1 MTVPEAGGLQS
12 TERRDFMWFICA
24 LITTLAWGAADLFYK
39 KGADEKDKYSHLKTS
54 MIVGFIMGGHA
65 IATLLLNDIAYDP
78 KNLIIYL
85 PVSAMYILSMTVG
98 YFGLRYLE
106 LSISSPIQNSSGA
119 ITCILCL
126 VILGQTMDWLSA
138 GAVIL
143 ICAGVFALG
152 LLERIKLKQD
162 RAMLPEVD
170 KLADE
175 KYRIGV
181 VAFLMP
187 ILYAIVDSLG
197 TFFDAFYLDDID
209 ATPLVNVTEETF
221 EDVAN
226 ISYEFTF
233 LFCGVIIF
241 IFLMIKQAAAMKKR
255 ANTKENEAMNTI
267 KGIDDE
273 DDEALM
279 RALADLDGKETVASK
294 NTEAVS
300 LAGEFVPLRFSDQVN
315 RILAAVFETAGQAT
329 YVYAMSGNGV
339 VAAPMIASYSIVSL
353 ILSRIFLKEKLTA
366 KQYIAV
372 AVVIA
377 GIAGLGIAEALAE

>member
-1 MTVPEAGGLQS
+1 
-12 TERRDFMWFICA
+12 MWFICA

-39 KGADEKDKYSHLKTS
+39 KGADERDKYSHLKTS

-65 IATLLLNDIAYDP
+65 IATLLLNDIVYDP
-78 KNLIIYL
+78 RNLLIYL

-126 VILGQTMDWLSA
+126 VILGQTMDILSA
-138 GAVIL
+138 VAVVI
-143 ICAGVFALG
+143 ICIGVFALG
-152 LLERIKLKQD
+152 LLERLKLKQD
-162 RAMLPEVD
+162 RALMPEAD
-170 KLADE
+170 KAADE
-175 KYRIGV
+175 KYRIGL

-187 ILYAIVDSLG
+187 IIYAIVDSLG

-209 ATPLVNVTEETF
+209 STPLVNVTEETF

-233 LFCGVIIF
+233 LICAVIIF
-241 IFLMIKQAAAMKKR
+241 VFLMIKQAKAMKKQVQNV
-255 ANTKENEAMNTI
+255 AGNAGESAAMNVLA
-267 KGIDDE
+267 GLDDE
-273 DDEALM
+273 DDEALVK
-279 RALADLDGKETVASK
+279 ALEDLDGKPSTPDRALDQ
-294 NTEAVS
+294 VS
-300 LAGEFVPLRFSDQVN
+300 YAGEFIPLRLKDQAS

-353 ILSRIFLKEKLTA
+353 ILSRIFLKEKLTF

-372 AVVIA
+372 AAVII
-377 GIAGLGIAEALAE
+377 GIAMLGIVEGMAE